1 MQFMYLTMGN
11 NAKSKELL
19 QPHKKATFDLNARLE
34 PTSSKGLLMT
44 NGITTLLIREMEIRA
59 GMRQYH
65 THTHT
70 LKIAP
75 SKTPKISADKDVE
88 KPLCTAG
95 KNAKWHNHYEA
106 NMAFKTFK

>member
-1 MQFMYLTMGN
+1 MPR
-11 NAKSKELL
+11 AKNFCNH
-19 QPHKKATFDLNARLE
+19 QKATLDLKRMQKLE

-59 GMRQYH
+59 RMRQY
-65 THTHT
+65 HTHT

-88 KPLCTAG
+88 KLEPLCTAG
-95 KNAKWHNHYEA
+95 KNAKWHNHYDA
-106 NMAFKTFK
+106 NMAIKNLNSILP